1 MEKGKE
7 RKNFGIKRITWKHP
21 GGKLLRK
28 GAQYCTDAELLAI
41 LIGSGIP
48 KKPALKMAEEI
59 IERFKD
65 FRGLANQPFEKLYQ
79 IKGLKQVKV
88 VRIAA
93 ALEIARRIVNQVTK
107 EIKEKTK

>member
-1 MEKGKE
+1 MKKNKQSEKPIIW
-7 RKNFGIKRITWKHP
+7 NHP

-48 KKPALKMAEEI
+48 KKPAIKMAEEI

-65 FRGLANQPFEKLYQ
+65 FKGLANQPFEKLYQ

-88 VRIAA
+88 IRIAA
-93 ALEIARRIVNQVTK
+93 ALEIARRITNQAVK
-107 EIKEKTK
+107 ELKEKQNE